1 MKRIIIGS
9 DHRGFV
15 LKDKLKK
22 YLKSRDYRVTDI
34 GVFSKQSCD
43 YPETAYTVAKAV
55 SGKKFTKGILIC
67 YSGIGNCIVAN
78 KIPGVRAAVCYN
90 VKLARLSREHN
101 DTNVLVLA
109 VGFVSESN
117 AKKIIEVWLE
127 TKFLGGRHLRRLNKI
142 KRIER
147 KSCQD

>member
-1 MKRIIIGS
+1 VKRIIIGS
-9 DHRGFV
+9 DHRGVV

-22 YLKSRDYRVTDI
+22 YLESRDYQITDI
-34 GVFSKQSCD
+34 GAFSKQSCD
-43 YPETAYTVAKAV
+43 YPDTAYTVAKAV

-109 VGFVSESN
+109 AGFVSQAQ
-117 AKKIIEVWLE
+117 AKKILDVWLK
-127 TKFLGGRHLRRLNKI
+127 TKFSSGRHLRRLNKI
-142 KRIER
+142 KKIEKR
-147 KSCQD
+147 

>member
-1 MKRIIIGS
+1 MKKIIIGS
-9 DHRGFV
+9 DHRGVV

-22 YLKSRDYRVTDI
+22 YLESRDYQITDI
-34 GVFSKQSCD
+34 GAFSKQSCD
-43 YPETAYTVAKAV
+43 YPDTAYTVAKAV

-90 VKLARLSREHN
+90 VKLARFSREHN

-109 VGFVSESN
+109 AGFVSQVQ
-117 AKKIIEVWLE
+117 AKKILDTWLK
-127 TKFLGGRHLRRLNKI
+127 TKFSAGRHLRRLNKI
-142 KRIER
+142 KKIEKR
-147 KSCQD
+147 

>member
-9 DHRGFV
+9 DHRGVV

-22 YLKSRDYRVTDI
+22 YLESRDYQITDI
-34 GVFSKQSCD
+34 GAFSKQSCD
-43 YPETAYTVAKAV
+43 YPDTAYTVAKAV

-109 VGFVSESN
+109 AGFVSQAQ
-117 AKKIIEVWLE
+117 AKKILDVWLK
-127 TKFLGGRHLRRLNKI
+127 TKFSSGRHLRRLNKI
-142 KRIER
+142 KKIEKR
-147 KSCQD
+147 

>member
-34 GVFSKQSCD
+34 GAFSKQSCD

-101 DTNVLVLA
+101 DTNILVLA
-109 VGFVSESN
+109 AGFITQTG
-117 AKKIIEVWLE
+117 ARKILDSWLN
-127 TKFLGGRHLRRLNKI
+127 TRFSAGRHLRRLNKI
-142 KRIER
+142 KKIEKGYK
-147 KSCQD
+147 KS